1 MNKFRSSILGG
12 KSAVIVNPVVAEKHG
27 SEAVGDDLASVGIP
41 RDASRTAN
49 HRDDDRHRLHGE
61 SASIRYKSEIHEVE
75 LINLSGGGAM
85 IRADIKPRMWDR
97 VDLILGE
104 GAAFECAVRWLRNDR
119 IGLEFAHE
127 TKIDCPTAQRDALLL
142 EVIRRSFPDSPVL
155 VGNSDPEPKQ
165 IRTQALEAT
174 RRGDHRHPL
183 IWKGQILWQHDSHDC
198 RLRNIS
204 ESGAL
209 VDCHVDLPTDA
220 ELLLDLGPS
229 GQFFATVSWSRGGQ
243 AGLAFKNSFDLGV
256 LAKARPEVAQRNW
269 TRPNFLKGPA
279 NQASPWA
286 PEWERSSL
294 DELREDLEGFM
305 KH

>member
-12 KSAVIVNPVVAEKHG
+12 KSAAIVNPVVAQKHG

-41 RDASRTAN
+41 RDAARIAN
-49 HRDDDRHRLHGE
+49 HRDDDRHRLQGE
-61 SASIRYKSEIHEVE
+61 SASIRYKDVVHDVE
-75 LINLSGGGAM
+75 LVNLSGGGAM
-85 IRADIKPRMWDR
+85 ISSEIKPRMWDR

-104 GAAFECAVRWLRNDR
+104 GAAIECAVRWLRNDR

-127 TKIDCPTAQRDALLL
+127 TKLDCPNDQRDALLL
-142 EVIRRSFPDSPVL
+142 DVIHRSFPDALIS
-155 VGNSDPEPKQ
+155 VGDGDPEPKP
-165 IRTQALEAT
+165 ISTAALEAT
-174 RRGDHRHPL
+174 RRGEHRHPL
-183 IWKGQILWQHDSHDC
+183 IWNGQILWQHDSHDC

-209 VDCHVDLPTDA
+209 VDCHVDLPIGV

-229 GQFFATVSWSRGGQ
+229 GQFFATVSWSRNGQ

-269 TRPNFLKGPA
+269 TRPNFLDGPA

-286 PEWERSSL
+286 PEWQRQSVE
-294 DELREDLEGFM
+294 DLRADLEGFM
-305 KH
+305 KY

>member
-12 KSAVIVNPVVAEKHG
+12 KARVLVNPVIAEKHG
-27 SEAVGDDLASVGIP
+27 SEADGDDLASVGIP
-41 RDASRTAN
+41 REETRSAN
-49 HRDDDRHRLHGE
+49 HRDDDRHRLQGE
-61 SASIRYKSEIHEVE
+61 AASILFKREVHEVE

-85 IRADIKPRMWDR
+85 IRADVKPRMWER
-97 VDLILGE
+97 IDLILGE
-104 GAAFECAVRWLRNDR
+104 GAAIECAVRWLRDDR

-127 TKIDCPTAQRDALLL
+127 TKIDCPIAQRDALLL
-142 EVIRRSFPDSPVL
+142 DVIQRSFPDSAVS
-155 VGNSDPEPKQ
+155 VGESDPEPKE
-165 IRTQALEAT
+165 IRTEALEAT

-183 IWKGQILWQHDSHDC
+183 IWNGQILWRHDSHDC

-204 ESGAL
+204 ESGVL
-209 VDCHVDLPTDA
+209 VDCQVDLPSGE

-256 LAKARPEVAQRNW
+256 LAKARPEVAQRHW
-269 TRPNFLKGPA
+269 TRPNYLDGPA

-286 PEWERSSL
+286 AEWERSSL
-294 DELREDLEGFM
+294 EEIRAELEGFM